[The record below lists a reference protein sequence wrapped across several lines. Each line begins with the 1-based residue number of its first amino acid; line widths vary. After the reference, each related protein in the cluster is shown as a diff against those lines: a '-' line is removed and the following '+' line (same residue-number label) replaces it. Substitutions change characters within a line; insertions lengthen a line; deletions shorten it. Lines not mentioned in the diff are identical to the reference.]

1 MGSAARRASPGWL
14 LLAAPAGLAGVGLA
28 WLLATPDGPEA
39 SSLIRVLSD
48 CLGATVLGVTVLEW
62 LQRSERRPVLERS
75 ALWRPLAALAGAWT
89 VAEAALLVAAAAQTS
104 EVGASALS
112 STAFGRFVGEI
123 SVGQIGAATLGC
135 TAAIAVLTAVAFRRD
150 ARWPLTPVA
159 VLATVAL
166 LARPVTGHMSAQA
179 LGSVFV
185 AAHALAAALWLGP
198 LAAMALLLRARGA
211 WAVLLPRYSD
221 LAWRCVAVLAVT
233 GVVDAAVKLGDVG
246 SLVGT
251 GYGRIVLAK
260 VVALVGLGALGWR
273 WRRSW
278 VPAAGAHRVTA
289 EDSLRRAVVDV
300 VAMAVAFGL
309 AAALATT
316 A

>member
-1 MGSAARRASPGWL
+1 MGGPARRTSPGLL

-28 WLLATPDGPEA
+28 WLLAAPDGPEA
-39 SSLIRVLSD
+39 SSLIRVLAD
-48 CLGATVLGVTVLEW
+48 CLGATVLGVTVLAW
-62 LQRSERRPVLERS
+62 LQRSQRRPVLDRS

-89 VAEAALLVAAAAQTS
+89 VAEAALLVAAAAETS

-112 STAFGRFVGEI
+112 STAFGRFVGQI
-123 SVGQIGAATLGC
+123 SAGQIGAAVVAC
-135 TAAIAVLTAVAFRRD
+135 TAAVAVLAAAAFRRG
-150 ARWPLTPVA
+150 AAWPLTPVA

-185 AAHALAAALWLGP
+185 AAHVLAAALWLGP

-221 LAWRCVAVLAVT
+221 LAWRCVAALAVT
-233 GVVDAAVKLGDVG
+233 GVVDAAVKLGDVEA
-246 SLVGT
+246 LVLT
-251 GYGRIVLAK
+251 GYGRILLAK
-260 VVALVGLGALGWR
+260 VAALIGLGALGWW
-273 WRRSW
+273 WRRNW

-289 EDSLRRAVVDV
+289 DDSLRRAVVEV